1 MCIET
6 QCDVMNTSMLD
17 LIHADDREIFKRN
30 MKIDPKDSRLSDS
43 IGQMNSA
50 HPNEKFGSDKFQT
63 QYEKLGIP
71 KEIFESEFVL
81 EKKKFVLD
89 LL

>member
-1 MCIET
+1 
-6 QCDVMNTSMLD
+6 MNTSMLV

-43 IGQMNSA
+43 IGQMNSN
-50 HPNEKFGSDKFQT
+50 HPDEKFSNNKFQT

-71 KEIFESEFVL
+71 KEIFESL
-81 EKKKFVLD
+81 YLKN
-89 LL
+89 